1 MNTFKVLMFRKG
13 NGEVPVKDFINNLDV
28 KMQTKV
34 MGTLSVLQE
43 YGNEL
48 REPYSKHLEDGI
60 FEIRTKVGSDITRVL
75 YFFYYERKIIITN
88 GFVKKTRKTPKE
100 EIEKAKQYRNEYIE
114 RMEKNGK
121 V

>member
-1 MNTFKVLMFRKG
+1 MFRKS
-13 NGEVPVKDFINNLDV
+13 NGEVPVKDFINSLDV
-28 KMQTKV
+28 KMQAKV

-60 FEIRTKVGSDITRVL
+60 FEIRTKIGNDITRVL
-75 YFFYYERKIIITN
+75 YFFYYERKI
-88 GFVKKTRKTPKE
+88 PKE
-100 EIEKAKQYRNEYIE
+100 EIEKAKQYRHEYME
-114 RMEKNGK
+114 RVEKHGK